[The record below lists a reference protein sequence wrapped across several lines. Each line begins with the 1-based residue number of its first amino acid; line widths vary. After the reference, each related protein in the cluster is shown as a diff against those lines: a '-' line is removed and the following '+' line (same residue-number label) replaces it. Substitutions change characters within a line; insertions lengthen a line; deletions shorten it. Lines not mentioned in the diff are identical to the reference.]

1 MQQDNLAMRFF
12 MTHRA
17 SLTDYAAKVLGDR
30 GQAEDVVQEAWL
42 TLASRKPAE
51 GAAEVRAPLG
61 YLRTMVRNLSIDLL
75 RRRAREGR
83 ISGGDVED
91 AAGRV
96 ADESPSPEAALGARR
111 DLDCVMGVLRSLP
124 ERQQVAIEMYRFGG
138 YKLREI
144 ADHLQVSVPLVHL
157 LISEGLAVCAD
168 RCGLDRNKN
177 AAKNWAKNGRKAK

>member
-1 MQQDNLAMRFF
+1 MRFF

-42 TLASRKPAE
+42 TLAARSGSA
-51 GAAEVRAPLG
+51 AAEVRAPLG

-75 RRRAREGR
+75 RRKAREGR
-83 ISGGDVED
+83 ISGGDMDD
-91 AAGRV
+91 ASQIV
-96 ADESPSPEAALGARR
+96 ADDRPSPETALGARR
-111 DLDCVMGVLRSLP
+111 DLDCVLGVLRTLP

-168 RCGLDRNKN
+168 RCGLDR
-177 AAKNWAKNGRKAK
+177 GKAK